1 VLRFSDARNF
11 GRTLTGLLLF
21 AGPGL
26 FLIATVIQPKTDY
39 DNKLRELNAIAAHKG
54 MYLFSG
60 ILFLIGGLLFVA
72 VGPGLMRL
80 FRGPRGVT
88 AGQVGGALLMI
99 GGTITAGWYALG
111 AVEYEMVN
119 QTGLDRQALATFLH
133 KTNSGPSS
141 ILPLVIVFM
150 VGIVIGS
157 ILLAVANWRTR
168 VAPAWASV
176 AIVVGGILAAVG
188 NSDLITIISSA
199 VLLVGFGAI
208 GVSVLSM
215 SDEEWDSPRIRAS
228 KAEEAPATS
237 APAPAS

>member
-21 AGPGL
+21 AGPAL
-26 FLIATVIQPKTDY
+26 FLIATVIQPDTDH

-60 ILFLIGGLLFVA
+60 ILFLIAGLLIVA
-72 VGPGLMRL
+72 LGPGLMRL
-80 FRGPRGVT
+80 FRGPQGVT
-88 AGQVGGALLMI
+88 AGQVAGALLMI
-99 GGTITAGWYALG
+99 GGTVTCGWYALG

-119 QTGLDRQALATFLH
+119 HTGLDRQALATFLH
-133 KTNSGPSS
+133 KVNGGPSS

-157 ILLAVANWRTR
+157 IMLAVANWRTR
-168 VAPAWASV
+168 VAPVWASV
-176 AIVVGGILAAVG
+176 AIVVGGVLTAVG
-188 NSDLITIISSA
+188 SGQLISIIAQA
-199 VLLVGFGAI
+199 VLLVGFGTI
-208 GVSVLSM
+208 GASVLSM
-215 SDEEWDSPRIRAS
+215 SDEEWDSPRVRAS
-228 KAEEAPATS
+228 EAKEAPATS